1 MPDLMVSVTPDP
13 RRMAPPN
20 SQIDATSTACRKD
33 KARAA
38 TLVAKE
44 LATSLAPIPHATK
57 KARKIEQT
65 KIHCERGTTECQV
78 SNVWRWRERGGAPKG
93 YLHGACPGRNEVMRT
108 FPPERLAALRRR
120 YRVYNVQCSRSK
132 PLLGMYRLQFTPQ
145 LSIQETTSSRFS
157 LGVPT
162 LQERSGVATR
172 MELFV
177 FRTEICVNCI

>member
-1 MPDLMVSVTPDP
+1 
-13 RRMAPPN
+13 
-20 SQIDATSTACRKD
+20 
-33 KARAA
+33 
-38 TLVAKE
+38 
-44 LATSLAPIPHATK
+44 
-57 KARKIEQT
+57 
-65 KIHCERGTTECQV
+65 
-78 SNVWRWRERGGAPKG
+78 
-93 YLHGACPGRNEVMRT
+93 MRT

-120 YRVYNVQCSRSK
+120 SRVYNVQCSRSK